1 MSEEQAE
8 QNENVGSSL
17 MSALFEKVDTAEPQQ
32 EQEPQEGQPQED
44 GELGVYGLSD
54 AIDIANSSEQ
64 PEPQV
69 GEQQQESQ
77 PENEEEESLTKLDKS
92 LFKDIEV
99 QSEPEQEPEPE
110 PVQETVQESEDIN
123 WLTSDQKKRLELVE
137 FAEDNFDDYKGK
149 KAQYIQFFKEHK
161 DYLDTRLQEDPNAAL
176 DDSDY
181 EYQNF
186 LKRKKPQFS
195 QDDLERVVELRTRK
209 LAKEE
214 AMNELKPELEAIKA
228 EQKKQQVKPKVDALK
243 EKTMSDVK
251 GMIPD
256 FLGNTI
262 DSHGAKAAYD
272 NNPVEFDIVD
282 RIVTVHQKTMFA
294 FHEISNGLTPYD
306 PANKDHVRLAGFIDQ
321 LEASMPDRDG
331 KKFANIAK
339 YQSMSSKD
347 KAGAYTLTHEE
358 VVDHAN
364 RSTKKYIAQEL
375 NTFEAKLRKSGYT
388 KTGRQ
393 PLANQQTTAPKPV
406 KPQPRQ
412 GPTVNTPVATE
423 QSQKNPVLSALG
435 L

>member
-1 MSEEQAE
+1 
-8 QNENVGSSL
+8 
-17 MSALFEKVDTAEPQQ
+17 MSALFEKVDTVEPQQ
-32 EQEPQEGQPQED
+32 GEQEPQEQQEE
-44 GELGVYGLSD
+44 ELGVYGLSD
-54 AIDIANSSEQ
+54 AIDMANSEEQ
-64 PEPQV
+64 PESQV
-69 GEQQQESQ
+69 EEQQDEPQ
-77 PENEEEESLTKLDKS
+77 PEQEKEDEALTKLDKS
-92 LFKDIEV
+92 LFKDV
-99 QSEPEQEPEPE
+99 EPQATEPEPEPE
-110 PVQETVQESEDIN
+110 PVQEPVQEEENLN
-123 WLTSDQKKRLELVE
+123 WLTPDQKKRLDLVE
-137 FAEDNFDDYKGK
+137 FAENNFDDYKGK
-149 KAQYIQFFKEHK
+149 KAEYIQFFKEQK

-228 EQKKQQVKPKVDALK
+228 EQRKQQVKPKVDALK

-251 GMIPD
+251 DMVPD
-256 FLGNTI
+256 FLRNTI
-262 DSHGAKAAYD
+262 DSQGAKAAYD

-282 RIVTVHQKTMFA
+282 RIVTMHQKTMFA

-331 KKFANIAK
+331 KKFVNIAE

-358 VVDHAN
+358 IVDHAN
-364 RSTKKYIAQEL
+364 KSAKKFIAQEL
-375 NTFEAKLRKSGYT
+375 NVFEAKLRKSGYT
-388 KTGRQ
+388 KVGRQ
-393 PLANQQTTAPKPV
+393 PVAVQQTAAPKPV

-412 GPTVNTPVATE
+412 GPTVNAPVATE
-423 QSQKNPVLSALG
+423 QTKKNPVLSALG

>member
-1 MSEEQAE
+1 MSEEQTE

-32 EQEPQEGQPQED
+32 EEQEPQEQQEE
-44 GELGVYGLSD
+44 ELGVYGLSD
-54 AIDIANSSEQ
+54 AIDMANSEEQ

-69 GEQQQESQ
+69 EEKQDEPQ
-77 PENEEEESLTKLDKS
+77 PEQEKEDETLTKLDKS
-92 LFKDIEV
+92 LFKDV
-99 QSEPEQEPEPE
+99 EPQATEPEPEPE
-110 PVQETVQESEDIN
+110 PVQEPVQEEEDLN
-123 WLTSDQKKRLELVE
+123 WLTPDQKKRLDLVE
-137 FAEDNFDDYKGK
+137 FAENNFDDYKGK
-149 KAQYIQFFKEHK
+149 KAEYIQFFKEQK
-161 DYLDTRLQEDPNAAL
+161 DYLDARLQEDPNAAL

-228 EQKKQQVKPKVDALK
+228 EQRKQQVKPKVDALK

-251 GMIPD
+251 DMVPD
-256 FLGNTI
+256 FLRNTI
-262 DSHGAKAAYD
+262 DSQGAKVAYD

-282 RIVTVHQKTMFA
+282 RIVTMHQKTMFA

-331 KKFANIAK
+331 KKFVNIAE
-339 YQSMSSKD
+339 YQSMSPKD
-347 KAGAYTLTHEE
+347 RAGAYTLTHEE
-358 VVDHAN
+358 IVDHAN
-364 RSTKKYIAQEL
+364 KSAKKYIAQEL
-375 NTFEAKLRKSGYT
+375 NAFEAKLRKSGYT
-388 KTGRQ
+388 KVGRQ
-393 PLANQQTTAPKPV
+393 PVATQQTAAPKPV

-412 GPTVNTPVATE
+412 GPTVNAPVATE
-423 QSQKNPVLSALG
+423 QTKKNPVLSALG

>member
-1 MSEEQAE
+1 MSEEQTE

-17 MSALFEKVDTAEPQQ
+17 MSALFEKVDTVEPQQ
-32 EQEPQEGQPQED
+32 GEQEPQEQQEE
-44 GELGVYGLSD
+44 ELGVYGLSD
-54 AIDIANSSEQ
+54 AIDMANSEEQ
-64 PEPQV
+64 PESQV
-69 GEQQQESQ
+69 EEQQDEPQ
-77 PENEEEESLTKLDKS
+77 PEQEKEDEALTKLDKS
-92 LFKDIEV
+92 LFKDV
-99 QSEPEQEPEPE
+99 EPQATEPEPEPE
-110 PVQETVQESEDIN
+110 PVQEPVQEEENLN
-123 WLTSDQKKRLELVE
+123 WLTPDQKKRLDLVE
-137 FAEDNFDDYKGK
+137 FAENNFDDYKGK
-149 KAQYIQFFKEHK
+149 KAEYIQFFKEQK

-228 EQKKQQVKPKVDALK
+228 EQRKQQVKPKVDALK

-251 GMIPD
+251 DMVPD
-256 FLGNTI
+256 FLRNTI
-262 DSHGAKAAYD
+262 DSQGAKAAYD

-282 RIVTVHQKTMFA
+282 RIVTMHQKTMFA

-331 KKFANIAK
+331 KKFVNIAE

-358 VVDHAN
+358 IVDHAN
-364 RSTKKYIAQEL
+364 KSAKKFIAQEL
-375 NTFEAKLRKSGYT
+375 NVFEAKLRKSGYT
-388 KTGRQ
+388 KVGRQ
-393 PLANQQTTAPKPV
+393 PVAVQQTAAPKPV

-412 GPTVNTPVATE
+412 GPTVNAPVATE
-423 QSQKNPVLSALG
+423 QTKKNPVLSALG

>member
-1 MSEEQAE
+1 MSEEQTE

-17 MSALFEKVDTAEPQQ
+17 MSALFEKVDTEESQQ
-32 EQEPQEGQPQED
+32 EQQEPQDEQSQEE
-44 GELGVYGLSD
+44 ELGVYGLSD
-54 AIDIANSSEQ
+54 AIDIANSEEQ
-64 PEPQV
+64 PDPQVEEQQGEPQ
-69 GEQQQESQ
+69 
-77 PENEEEESLTKLDKS
+77 PEEEEESLSKLDKS
-92 LFKDIEV
+92 LFKDV
-99 QSEPEQEPEPE
+99 EPQTTEPEPEPE
-110 PVQETVQESEDIN
+110 PVQEPVQEKEDLN
-123 WLTSDQKKRLELVE
+123 WLTADQKKRLELVE
-137 FAEDNFDDYKGK
+137 FAENNFDDYKGK
-149 KAQYIQFFKEHK
+149 KAEYIQFFKEQK

-186 LKRKKPQFS
+186 IKRKKPQFS

-228 EQKKQQVKPKVDALK
+228 EQKKQQVKPKVDSLK
-243 EKTMSDVK
+243 EKTISDVK
-251 GMIPD
+251 EMVPD
-256 FLGNTI
+256 FLRNTI

-282 RIVTVHQKTMFA
+282 RIVTMHQKTMFA

-306 PANKDHVRLAGFIDQ
+306 PANKDHVRLAGFVDQ

-331 KKFANIAK
+331 KKFVNIAE
-339 YQSMSSKD
+339 YQSMSPKD
-347 KAGAYTLTHEE
+347 QAGAYTLTHEE

-364 RSTKKYIAQEL
+364 KSAKKYIAQEL
-375 NTFEAKLRKSGYT
+375 NAFEAKLRKSGYT
-388 KTGRQ
+388 KSGRQ
-393 PLANQQTTAPKPV
+393 PVATQQTATPKPV

-412 GPTVNTPVATE
+412 GPTVNAPVATE